1 MKTTFEVRY
10 VGAPYGENESGHVV
24 SRHRTLEA
32 AERSAAKLQTS
43 PKYYR
48 SVRIVRKVKG

>member
-10 VGAPYGENESGHVV
+10 IGAPYGMNESGEVV
-24 SRHRTLEA
+24 SRHRTIET
-32 AERSAAKLQTS
+32 AERAARKLQTS